1 LQSPPPASVSQTQ
14 SQTSGATS
22 SPLQQQPVVIPPAAT
37 VVYNEGEEYIFR
49 GNPIGNGSVGGD
61 MTFNTA
67 DLNRIL
73 DSLDGAPFADI
84 DTYQGVHPLERRST
98 ELPVYYP
105 LATVHESNKVGN
117 SKVVV
122 IWKLSSVQILVEE
135 INMNILNQLVD
146 LDLLWL

>member
-1 LQSPPPASVSQTQ
+1 
-14 SQTSGATS
+14 
-22 SPLQQQPVVIPPAAT
+22 
-37 VVYNEGEEYIFR
+37 
-49 GNPIGNGSVGGD
+49 

-73 DSLDGAPFADI
+73 DSLDEAPFADI

-105 LATVHESNKVGN
+105 LDSVHESNKVGN

-122 IWKLSSVQILVEE
+122 IWKLLLVEE